1 MVGAQRAKPSAPP
14 TLDGFTFVPH
24 TYGFLGRHKL
34 PVFSGNSDVK
44 RSEQRLDFLS
54 WWSLRA
60 ANYGCPIMQ
69 ENRPKYEARAWILTM
84 EVIGQKL
91 RERYRQ
97 PNDLPPRLFAL
108 IEKLDEKLVRDTS
121 AGTSKA
127 A

>member
-24 TYGFLGRHKL
+24 TYRFLGRHKL
-34 PVFSGNSDVK
+34 PVFFAEFRREKVGTTIGFPELVELEGRK
-44 RSEQRLDFLS
+44 L
-54 WWSLRA
+54 W
-60 ANYGCPIMQ
+60 CPIMQ

>member
-1 MVGAQRAKPSAPP
+1 
-14 TLDGFTFVPH
+14 
-24 TYGFLGRHKL
+24 
-34 PVFSGNSDVK
+34 
-44 RSEQRLDFLS
+44 
-54 WWSLRA
+54 
-60 ANYGCPIMQ
+60 MQ
-69 ENRPKYEARAWILTM
+69 GNRPKYEARAWILTM

-97 PNDLPPRLFAL
+97 PNDLPARLFAL

>member
-1 MVGAQRAKPSAPP
+1 M
-14 TLDGFTFVPH
+14 T
-24 TYGFLGRHKL
+24 
-34 PVFSGNSDVK
+34 
-44 RSEQRLDFLS
+44 
-54 WWSLRA
+54 
-60 ANYGCPIMQ
+60 MQ

-91 RERYRQ
+91 RQRYRQ

-108 IEKLDEKLVRDTS
+108 VEKLDEKLVRDIS